1 MEWRIVAAL
10 GVGFAAVFGLK
21 FIGSV
26 QPSTAREPL
35 RPGARVID
43 VRSPEEF
50 RARHLPVTITIPLGE
65 LSEHNG
71 RHVTN
76 KEEILLLHC
85 LGGGRTG
92 LRTRWLRR
100 IGYRRV
106 YNPGSYRHAESIVGE
121 AGLSRGRGSRPQA
134 S

>member
-65 LSEHNG
+65 LSEQ
-71 RHVTN
+71 HVDVAVQFTSQRRAQL
-76 KEEILLLHC
+76 KFAAKR
-85 LGGGRTG
+85 GG
-92 LRTRWLRR
+92 
-100 IGYRRV
+100 I
-106 YNPGSYRHAESIVGE
+106 H
-121 AGLSRGRGSRPQA
+121 PQCIA
-134 S
+134 